1 MGLGTLAHVLR
12 PIKERFK
19 PEDHPDLLVGLAR
32 SDDAAV
38 FRVSDDLA
46 IIQTLDFFSPVVD
59 DPYTWGVIA
68 AVNAMSD
75 VYAMG
80 GEVKLALNIAAWPED
95 LDPSL
100 LAEVFRGGADAV
112 AEAGGVIA
120 GGHTV
125 FDKEPKY
132 GLSVTGMVHPNAI
145 ITKGGAQPGDVLLLT
160 KPLGTGILMT
170 AAKQQLAGS
179 EAALEGAVAS
189 MRRLNRH
196 AAHLARAAGVRAM
209 TDVTGFAITGHAAEM
224 AEQASATF
232 LLDAGALPELPE
244 ARRYASE
251 GAVTGGASR
260 NREQLGDRVRLPA
273 GLDENTGHLL
283 FDPQTSGGL
292 LIAVPEAAA
301 DVLRARIAE
310 VESGC
315 WIVGRVE
322 AGPPTVVVG

>member
-12 PIKERFK
+12 PIKERFR

-38 FRVSDDLA
+38 FRVTDDLA
-46 IIQTLDFFSPVVD
+46 LIQTLDFFPPVVD
-59 DPYTWGVIA
+59 DPYTYGVIA

-80 GEVKLALNIAAWPED
+80 GEVRLALNIAAWPDD
-95 LDPSL
+95 LDPDL

-132 GLSVTGMVHPNAI
+132 GLSVTGVVHPDAI

-160 KPLGTGILMT
+160 KALGTGIVMT
-170 AAKQQLAGS
+170 AAKQQRAGAD
-179 EAALEGAVAS
+179 AALEAAVAS

-196 AAHLARAAGVRAM
+196 AAHLARAAGVHAM
-209 TDVTGFAITGHAAEM
+209 TDVTGFAIVGHAAEM
-224 AEQASATF
+224 AEQSGTTF
-232 LLDAGALPELPE
+232 HLDARALPALPGAREL
-244 ARRYASE
+244 AAA

-260 NREQLGDRVRLPA
+260 NREQLGDRIRLA
-273 GLDENTGHLL
+273 ADLDEETGHLL
-283 FDPQTSGGL
+283 YDPQTSGGL
-292 LIAVPEAAA
+292 LIAIPEAAA
-301 DVLRARIAE
+301 EALRGQIAA
-310 VESGC
+310 VEGDC
-315 WIVGRVE
+315 WVVGRVE
-322 AGPPTVVVG
+322 AGPAIVHVT

>member
-12 PIKERFK
+12 PIHERFK

-46 IIQTLDFFSPVVD
+46 IIQTLDFFPPVVD
-59 DPYTWGVIA
+59 DPYTYGVIA

-80 GEVKLALNIAAWPED
+80 GEVHLALNIAAWPDD
-95 LDPSL
+95 LDPDL
-100 LAEVFRGGADAV
+100 LREVFRGGAEAV

-132 GLSVTGMVHPNAI
+132 GLSVMGMIHPAAI
-145 ITKGGAQPGDVLLLT
+145 ITKGGGLPGDVLLLT

-170 AAKQQLAGS
+170 AAKQQLDGA
-179 EAALEGAVAS
+179 ELALEAAVAS

-196 AAHLARAAGVRAM
+196 AAHLARAAGVHAM
-209 TDVTGFAITGHAAEM
+209 TDVTGFAVAGHAAEM
-224 AEQASATF
+224 AEQAAATF
-232 LLDAGALPELPE
+232 VLESAALPELTE
-244 ARRYASE
+244 ARRYAAE
-251 GAVTGGASR
+251 GAITGGAGR
-260 NREQLGDRVRLPA
+260 NRDQLGDRIRLPA
-273 GLDENTGHLL
+273 GLDDTTAHLL
-283 FDPQTSGGL
+283 YDPQTSGGL
-292 LIAVPEAAA
+292 LIAIAA
-301 DVLRARIAE
+301 DEAEALRARIAE
-310 VESGC
+310 VEGGC
-315 WIVGRVE
+315 WIVGSVE
-322 AGPPTVVVG
+322 AGPGVVVVH